1 MEHVTTKNTIVL
13 KRLVAFMPEFL
24 IRITA
29 SSADSRGK
37 RKLMIYNKKK
47 ASNFLEAFQYNGT
60 RSRNDSM

>member
-1 MEHVTTKNTIVL
+1 MEHVTIKNTIVL

-37 RKLMIYNKKK
+37 I
-47 ASNFLEAFQYNGT
+47 
-60 RSRNDSM
+60 

>member
-1 MEHVTTKNTIVL
+1 MEHVTIKNTIVL

-37 RKLMIYNKKK
+37 VIPPINKNTYK
-47 ASNFLEAFQYNGT
+47 
-60 RSRNDSM
+60 